1 MNQRFKSVN
10 LNHHFQPFQMLK
22 KRLAAC
28 FLSGGVDSA
37 VATGIIARTREYEI
51 QPIYV
56 RNWDSRDELGYCQ
69 ADVDLNGARKVCQ
82 KLKLEKELL
91 VLDCVGEYYSK
102 VFEPTVESYENGGK
116 LGASLKKR

>member
-1 MNQRFKSVN
+1 MI
-10 LNHHFQPFQMLK
+10 K

-37 VATGIIARTREYEI
+37 VATGIIARTKKYEI

-69 ADVDLNGARKVCQ
+69 ADIDLNAARRVCQ
-82 KLKLEKELL
+82 KLELENDLL
-91 VLDCVGEYYSK
+91 VLDCVNEYYSK
-102 VFEPTVESYENGGK
+102 VFEPTVQSYETGGR
-116 LGASLKKR
+116 LGARYKK